1 MFESVLNM
9 PLTEQSA
16 SKLAIKK
23 LSIGLLNVLY
33 GPWTSEYRDATVS
46 EFDEETK
53 TLDNE

>member
-1 MFESVLNM
+1 M